1 MKVYCSS
8 IFGLELQLLP
18 TNCIRRATK
27 VQLLT
32 KNDSVLN
39 RLRLIIINF
48 DYEHRRHSV
57 QYLSVIFEPVKF
69 SFHGVVERME
79 LCLVSLYY
87 CELVSHLNYQLSAEC
102 FAIIL
107 LDY

>member
-1 MKVYCSS
+1 MCYSS
-8 IFGLELQLLP
+8 IFGLRLLP

-27 VQLLT
+27 VQQLT

-39 RLRLIIINF
+39 HLRLIIINF

-57 QYLSVIFEPVKF
+57 QCLSVRLGPVKI

-102 FAIIL
+102 FSIVL

>member
-1 MKVYCSS
+1 M
-8 IFGLELQLLP
+8 
-18 TNCIRRATK
+18 
-27 VQLLT
+27 QLLT
-32 KNDSVLN
+32 KNDSVLIH
-39 RLRLIIINF
+39 LRLIIINF
-48 DYEHRRHSV
+48 DYEYLRHSV
-57 QYLSVIFEPVKF
+57 QCLSVIFGPVKF

-102 FAIIL
+102 FSIVL